1 MLRLV
6 ADGVGKRAD
15 LLDALNGVLAAMHTV
30 AAVGLMID
38 PRDLGR
44 VVGSRDGSG
53 SQEAIYEPTL
63 YLYDN
68 QPGGIGL
75 SERLFEVL
83 APLDARARETLGA
96 CRCQAG
102 CPSCVGPVNQV
113 GRQAKPIA
121 AALLDRLRS

>member
-1 MLRLV
+1 MCDV
-6 ADGVGKRAD
+6 
-15 LLDALNGVLAAMHTV
+15 
-30 AAVGLMID
+30 
-38 PRDLGR
+38 RDLGSWLGDAPPDATPPDGPPPVAPPAGAR
-44 VVGSRDGSG
+44 VLTADGTRARLLRA
-53 SQEAIYEPTL
+53 ERFEPTL

-83 APLDARARETLGA
+83 APLVVRARETLGA
-96 CRCQAG
+96 CPCQAG

-121 AALLDRLRS
+121 AALLDRLRT